1 MEVSKSLC
9 YVEPTER
16 VTRIEPFCCLVKD
29 VYIWVFVLVKLS
41 LT

>member
-16 VTRIEPFCCLVKD
+16 VTRIEPVVWLKMYTFG
-29 VYIWVFVLVKLS
+29 LS
-41 LT
+41 GR